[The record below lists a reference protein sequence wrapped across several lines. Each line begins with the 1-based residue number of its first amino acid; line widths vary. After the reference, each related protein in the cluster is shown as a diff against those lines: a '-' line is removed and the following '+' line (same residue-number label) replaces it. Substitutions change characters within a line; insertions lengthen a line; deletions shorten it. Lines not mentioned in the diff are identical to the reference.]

1 MQIIHQGVPE
11 GEEIGL
17 TNTAIHQIQQTQ
29 MMKIAEREKLDNFS
43 MCLKKDAAEY
53 YSVLRE
59 WNEMNF
65 LEIKKRFEGFFDKTE
80 PAFAIRW
87 DILNIEQREDEPL
100 EKYLAR
106 LQGMIMRAYPGSSPS
121 EQDNTLFI
129 EVFLKGCREKGA
141 VLAIC
146 DKKPTSLEEAYKFVQ
161 SASQYRRAV
170 LGKKVKTRRCISSKL
185 LTSRVTSTVMSWILL
200 RRKNLWCAVFRINRD
215 HQQPNHS
222 RSTHLLK
229 QKCGS

>member
-1 MQIIHQGVPE
+1 
-11 GEEIGL
+11 
-17 TNTAIHQIQQTQ
+17 
-29 MMKIAEREKLDNFS
+29 
-43 MCLKKDAAEY
+43 
-53 YSVLRE
+53 
-59 WNEMNF
+59 MNF

-80 PAFAIRW
+80 PASAIRW

-146 DKKPTSLEEAYKFVQ
+146 DKKPTSLEEAYKFCAISFTVQ
-161 SASQYRRAV
+161 
-170 LGKKVKTRRCISSKL
+170 KSSVGQE
-185 LTSRVTSTVMSWILL
+185 R
-200 RRKNLWCAVFRINRD
+200 
-215 HQQPNHS
+215 
-222 RSTHLLK
+222 LK
-229 QKCGS
+229 QEGAFHPNC